1 MLDYIKYSK
10 RASFDIKQYI
20 DTVNKIR
27 EVGIKV
33 YIHGRVIVPESITT
47 KQVYMNVGPKYNYQ
61 GGYSKTSN
69 EKHIYYNGSKT
80 YQNAEYFLVDTKT
93 DTFGNR
99 YVDYKILLSLYEPW
113 MVKVSSNTVPN
124 TYFFQMAP
132 KTRGFKNKFEKADI
146 YVLDE

>member
-20 DTVNKIR
+20 DTVNKIG
-27 EVGIKV
+27 EESIKV

-47 KQVYMNVGPKYNYQ
+47 KQVYMNVGSKYYYSF
-61 GGYSKTSN
+61 YSK
-69 EKHIYYNGSKT
+69 KHTYYNGSKT
-80 YQNAEYFLVDTKT
+80 HQQAEYFLADTKT
-93 DTFGNR
+93 DTFGNG
-99 YVDYKILLSLYEPW
+99 YVDYKISLIVDKPW
-113 MVKVSSNTVPN
+113 KEKVSSVIAPN
-124 TYFFQMAP
+124 TYFFKIAP